1 MLNRPPP
8 PDNKH
13 PEVLNPPRG
22 FRGNRGHGTTRF
34 QECDSKKMEIVCFR
48 LYSFLLPILFTY
60 RPAKINFQIK
70 EYRNVR
76 YGSNNQKLR
85 CSWHTRPELIIWEI
99 LFKPWPQKALVRGL
113 QNKTFL
119 LVYLQHASS
128 KKQMRVFHSLQ
139 KVLCIN
145 QWMQC
150 LLFE

>member
-1 MLNRPPP
+1 MVVALFCIILYCPCCFSCFSCFFWFVLVVFVVCCFSIVAVVVVVVFFVVFFSFLVVGCWHRSL
-8 PDNKH
+8 
-13 PEVLNPPRG
+13 LNPPRG

-85 CSWHTRPELIIWEI
+85 CS
-99 LFKPWPQKALVRGL
+99 
-113 QNKTFL
+113 
-119 LVYLQHASS
+119 
-128 KKQMRVFHSLQ
+128 
-139 KVLCIN
+139 
-145 QWMQC
+145 
-150 LLFE
+150 